1 MGTRAKV
8 GRRVSRA
15 SSFHANAFARVHVFF
30 PLHVIN
36 VIDDCLD
43 GDIDT
48 KNEVVLCVGDV
59 V

>member
-8 GRRVSRA
+8 GCRLSRA
-15 SSFHANAFARVHVFF
+15 SSFHAEAFARVHVFF
-30 PLHVIN
+30 PLYVIN
-36 VIDDCLD
+36 IIDDCLD

-48 KNEVVLCVGDV
+48 KNEVVLCVEDV